1 MKPIGVALWSLA
13 KLILEKSEKVS
24 WVVRWWVHT
33 VNACC
38 MLTNETKFSLE
49 RIIAYELL
57 KIWICEIF
65 WGKLMVPLS
74 AELEYICNLEGEVV
88 MQRKVAS
95 KFEVREIW
103 GFRVWGLLAIAEV
116 KRREV

>member
-1 MKPIGVALWSLA
+1 M
-13 KLILEKSEKVS
+13 
-24 WVVRWWVHT
+24 
-33 VNACC
+33 NACC
-38 MLTNETKFSLE
+38 MLTNETKFWLE

-57 KIWICEIF
+57 KIWICEIL
-65 WGKLMVPLS
+65 WWKLMAPLS
-74 AELEYICNLEGEVV
+74 AELENICYLKGEVV

-103 GFRVWGLLAIAEV
+103 GFGVWGLLAIAEV